1 MARIK
6 SKEDFIM
13 NNCKYS
19 KIEVVDGIKH
29 EICTNEELKE
39 LNKSNGKNIP
49 CMKNCGKVE
58 EKSNK

>member
-1 MARIK
+1 
-6 SKEDFIM
+6 M